1 MTREN
6 SHDCDFDFNTRA
18 GRLKSMNNSQK
29 PRMTYSN
36 TALITT
42 TLLLLAAARTQAE
55 VTPAAAV
62 NCQTTREFVT
72 ALEFLRA
79 DEDFKLK
86 DKENEARDIAFKV
99 AEGCTGAARRF
110 IRVAKT
116 LTQAGANRK
125 DATEVALKFAQGKD
139 AETDT
144 FNTVFRRCIAED
156 SLDLDFDASQRIAL
170 QLSKEF
176 AGDQKKVVKDFE
188 RVVDYC
194 ADTSRLGLPRTSCG
208 RFAANVAQSG
218 EKWEDGASKPFI
230 RSFEYLASDSGPG
243 LVTGDA
249 LKTAEML
256 AKQGPGAH
264 ENFQQAFQ
272 YATSSSGLNLPRDQ
286 AIHFAKK
293 MAAITKVEAAEEKPG
308 TKTDKKDASPAKK
321 PGQ

>member
-1 MTREN
+1 MSQSLTR
-6 SHDCDFDFNTRA
+6 
-18 GRLKSMNNSQK
+18 
-29 PRMTYSN
+29 RMTYSN

-42 TLLLLAAARTQAE
+42 LLLLGAARARAE
-55 VTPAAAV
+55 VTPPAAV

-86 DKENEARDIAFKV
+86 DKETEARDIAFKV

-116 LTQAGANRK
+116 LTQVGANRK
-125 DATEVALKFAQGKD
+125 DATETALKFASAKD
-139 AETDT
+139 SETDT
-144 FNTVFRRCIAED
+144 FTTVFRRCVAED
-156 SLDLDFDASQRIAL
+156 SLDLDIDTSLRIAL

-176 AGDQKKVVKDFE
+176 AGDQKKVAKDFE
-188 RVVDYC
+188 RVTDYC
-194 ADTSRLGLPRTSCG
+194 SDANHLGLPRTDCG
-208 RFAANVAQSG
+208 RFAAAIAASG
-218 EKWEDGASKPFI
+218 EKWQDGASKPFI
-230 RSFEYLASDSGPG
+230 KSFEYLTSSSGPA

-264 ENFQQAFQ
+264 ENFQQAYQ
-272 YATSSSGLNLPRDQ
+272 YAISTSGLNLPRDQ

-293 MAAITKVEAAEEKPG
+293 MAAITKVESDE
-308 TKTDKKDASPAKK
+308 TKTDKKEAGPAKK
-321 PGQ
+321 SSR